1 MIKHIFSKKNIKN
14 FKILIFKITNRLNGK
29 SDTYLYSRLGQV
41 DLEGDLL
48 AHEDVRVARLAKK
61 GLQDVQLGTG
71 ECGAFSALLPRVDS
85 C

>member
-1 MIKHIFSKKNIKN
+1 MLELLATLGAA
-14 FKILIFKITNRLNGK
+14 ILEPN
-29 SDTYLYSRLGQV
+29 LYSRLGQV

-85 C
+85 PHTLREPYGI